1 MLKASQQEN
10 GILQLHNRMKPTK
23 YDDKPAAMDWRRNVN
38 NIEID
43 DFWTIS
49 PNSTQVR
56 YKKNDVLLY
65 LTLFEELNPAAVF
78 VAQLQENIE
87 EDGYAM

>member
-1 MLKASQQEN
+1 M
-10 GILQLHNRMKPTK
+10 PTK
-23 YDDKPAAMDWRRNVN
+23 IDDKPAEMDLRRNVN

-43 DFWTIS
+43 DFWTLIRITITMYY
-49 PNSTQVR
+49 STQVR

-65 LTLFEELNPAAVF
+65 LTQFEELNPAGVF
-78 VAQLQENIE
+78 VVSQLQENIE